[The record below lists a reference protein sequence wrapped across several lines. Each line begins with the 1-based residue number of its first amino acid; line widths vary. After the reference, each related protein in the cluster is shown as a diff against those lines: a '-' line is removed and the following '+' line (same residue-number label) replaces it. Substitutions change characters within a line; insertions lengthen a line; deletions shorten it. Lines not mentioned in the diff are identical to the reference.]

1 MNIHLSPREPVDKSY
16 QWVQNIATLNGL
28 VSDSEAR
35 AIVCDMFLAQFTYD
49 EIPQVL
55 EHLYKKMRTGCELTI
70 IEPDLNFISR
80 YVLRNGID
88 QDYLSQTVFVGVAIK
103 SIPDMETVISGL
115 PSNMQVVH
123 RGFDEAS
130 CKSLIKIKRSV

>member
-55 EHLYKKMRTGCELTI
+55 PRLRTHIVKQLINVRRLHSVAEMAKNVEMAT
-70 IEPDLNFISR
+70 
-80 YVLRNGID
+80 VLPRRQKCCRGGK
-88 QDYLSQTVFVGVAIK
+88 V
-103 SIPDMETVISGL
+103 L
-115 PSNMQVVH
+115 PGWPKFYRDGS
-123 RGFDEAS
+123 S
-130 CKSLIKIKRSV
+130 CA

>member
-1 MNIHLSPREPVDKSY
+1 MNIYLSPREPVDKSH

-35 AIVCDMFLAQFTYD
+35 TIVCDMFLAQFTYD

-55 EHLYKKMRTGCELTI
+55 ENLYKKMRTGCELTI
-70 IEPDLNFISR
+70 VEPDLNFISR

-88 QDYLSQTVFVGVAIK
+88 QDYLSQTVFAGVAIK
-103 SIPDMETVISGL
+103 SIPGKFHEFGGCFFL
-115 PSNMQVVH
+115 
-123 RGFDEAS
+123 
-130 CKSLIKIKRSV
+130 